1 MGWLIWIPLIV
12 LGVMLVLL
20 GITAL
25 LARVAGGRYLR
36 PVVEVLSKLPFLR
49 RMFMRMSN
57 AALERQNPELASAVR
72 KIQAFGTPTTPEA
85 AQRALSRLTPNE
97 RKAYMEAAQEQV
109 ELPDAPNR
117 SARST
122 HGQGAAAGRRGPAR
136 GLGPQEAQALIPA
149 LDASRRPK

>member
-1 MGWLIWIPLIV
+1 MIL
-12 LGVMLVLL
+12 LGVVLLLVL
-20 GITAL
+20 ITAL

-36 PVVEVLSKLPFLR
+36 PIVEVLSKVPFMR
-49 RMFMRMSN
+49 NMFTRMSN

-97 RKAYMEAAQEQV
+97 RRAYMEAAQEQV

-117 SARST
+117 EARRRM
-122 HGQGAAAGRRGPAR
+122 GKVQQPAGAARPGASGRKKRKR
-136 GLGPQEAQALIPA
+136 
-149 LDASRRPK
+149 